1 MINNRTLDR
10 NKLNCL
16 KSFVC
21 RADDESNKYA
31 HHPSIKSFNGKYY
44 ASWSSGVI
52 GEDEPCQC
60 IMYAVSDD
68 LLNWSKPK
76 CLFDPIPNGVLTNC
90 GFWVDDDRLIAYAG
104 YYEYI
109 DNVLAVGEN
118 HINTT
123 LFYKTSN
130 DGETWS
136 EMIDLKLPIVPNF
149 PPKLTKTNKLMM
161 CGNISVALT
170 ESHDGL
176 SGWRIVP
183 LPPYE
188 KSFTFDDSA
197 AITYLKEERE
207 DKVFLCEIGAYE
219 YGEKLIALLRSDTD
233 CLFACESNNN
243 GETWSYPQKTEF
255 TDYHSKFCC
264 GTLNDGRNYVVS
276 NPDSVYCRLPL
287 VLSLAKDGENFDE
300 QYVLADEMIPMRY
313 PSKYKGGYY
322 AYPSCEYVDGK
333 LIVICSVN
341 KEDILIISVNENELR
356 C

>member
-1 MINNRTLDR
+1 MINNRFSERKKAKCTR
-10 NKLNCL
+10 
-16 KSFVC
+16 SFVW
-21 RADDESNKYA
+21 RPEDNSNKYS
-31 HHPSIKSFNGKYY
+31 HHPSIKFFDGMYY
-44 ASWSSGVI
+44 ASWSSGEI
-52 GEDEPCQC
+52 GEDEPNQC
-60 IMYAVSDD
+60 IMYSTSTD
-68 LLNWSKPK
+68 LVTWSKPK
-76 CLFDPIPNGVLTNC
+76 ILFEPIEKGVFTNV
-90 GFWVDDDRLIAYAG
+90 GFWVDENRLIAYGG
-104 YYEYI
+104 YYEYAN
-109 DNVLAVGEN
+109 NVLAVGEN

-123 LFYKTSN
+123 LFYKTTN
-130 DGETWS
+130 DGEAWT
-136 EMIDLKLPIVPNF
+136 EKIDLKLPIVPNF

-161 CGNISVALT
+161 CGNISVALSNKT
-170 ESHDGL
+170 DGISDWYL
-176 SGWRIVP
+176 IP
-183 LPPYE
+183 FPPYE
-188 KSFTFDDSA
+188 NKFKFDDSA

-207 DKVFLCEIGAYE
+207 DKVFLCEIGVYE
-219 YGEKLIALLRSDTD
+219 HGEKLIALLRSDTD

-287 VLSLAKDGENFDE
+287 VLSLSKDGESFDE

-322 AYPSCEYVDGK
+322 AYPSCEYIDGK

-341 KEDILIISVNENELR
+341 KEDILVITVNESELR

>member
-1 MINNRTLDR
+1 MINNRTLVR

-16 KSFVC
+16 KSFVW

-31 HHPSIKSFNGKYY
+31 HHPSIKSFNGKYF
-44 ASWSSGVI
+44 ASWSSGEI
-52 GEDEPCQC
+52 GEDEPNQC
-60 IMYAVSDD
+60 VLYSTSND
-68 LLNWSKPK
+68 LITWSEPK
-76 CLFDPIPNGVLTNC
+76 CLFEPKRNGVYTNC

-118 HINTT
+118 HQNTT
-123 LFYKTSN
+123 LFCKMSKN
-130 DGETWS
+130 GETWT
-136 EMIDLKLPIVPNF
+136 EMIDLMLPMVPNHQ
-149 PPKLTKTNKLMM
+149 PMRLNNGALLM

-170 ESHDGL
+170 ESHDGI
-176 SGWRIVP
+176 SGWQLVP
-183 LPPYE
+183 FPPYE
-188 KSFTFDDSA
+188 NKFTFDDSA

-207 DKVFLCEIGAYE
+207 DKVFLCEIGVYE
-219 YGEKLIALLRSDTD
+219 YENKLIALMRSDTD

-264 GTLNDGRNYVVS
+264 GTLNDGRNYVIS
-276 NPDSVYCRLPL
+276 NPDSEFCRLPL
-287 VLSLAKDGENFDE
+287 VLSLAKDGENFNE
-300 QYVLADEMIPMRY
+300 QYVIADEVIPMRY

-322 AYPSCEYVDGK
+322 AYPSCEYVNGK

-341 KEDILIISVNENELR
+341 KEDVLVISIDENELR